1 VERGVVGRINPAVD
15 TLHTLIGPENGDA
28 AWWQL
33 SLRAVILFVVGIA
46 YLRIA
51 GRRTF
56 SKATPLDIVVAL
68 IIGSNLSRA
77 MTGKAPFLPALA
89 ATLVLVV
96 LHRAVAYATLRW
108 SWLAEALKVRPT
120 PLIREGAVDEA
131 ALRRHGL
138 SRDDLLE
145 GLRLEQ
151 VDDPADVRLA
161 TLEGGGR
168 ISVVPRRKG

>member
-1 VERGVVGRINPAVD
+1 MELLYR
-15 TLHTLIGPENGDA
+15 LIGPEDGA
-28 AWWQL
+28 PTWWQL
-33 SLRAVILFVVGIA
+33 SLRAIILFVLGVV

-56 SKATPLDIVVAL
+56 SQATPLDIVVA
-68 IIGSNLSRA
+68 IIVGSNLSRT

-96 LHRAVAYATLRW
+96 LHRLVAMATLRW
-108 SWLAEALKVRPT
+108 SWLAALMKSGP
-120 PLIREGAVDEA
+120 AVLLRDGQIDEA
-131 ALRRHGL
+131 ALRRHGI
-138 SRDDLLE
+138 SRADLEE

-151 VDDPADVRLA
+151 AEAPQDVHLA

-168 ISVVPRRKG
+168 ISVVPKKRSR